1 MKDNRNPLA
10 AAIHYALGAGVI
22 AGLAVTAAPAFA
34 QDPPEEED
42 AADLGRVEIT
52 GSRLSRVDVEG
63 ARPVNILTRD
73 DIERIGLSD
82 VGQVLRQLPAVTG
95 SPLSTATNNGGD
107 GSSLTSLRGMGPAR
121 TLVLI
126 NGRRS
131 NGVGDF
137 STMPIAMVER
147 IEVLKEGASAIYGA
161 DAVAGV
167 VNIITR
173 TDFQGAQV
181 TVQYGASTE
190 LVSNPAE
197 AQRSEW
203 AGSDGEIG
211 RFSAVIGDVGEKGSF
226 MLGAERS
233 KQDPV
238 YQGNLKGSQFQ
249 RVIGGDTL
257 TDGFPRCLETGSCND
272 GGGSSSSLGGFFVPF
287 DFDLDEDG
295 NFIGSLGAFTRDLD
309 TGEIRPF
316 TGADVYNFA
325 PVNFIQQPFTRT
337 SAFAEGNY
345 DLFDLDNGFTMNGF
359 FESRWSNRRSEQ
371 ELAPTPLFIGIFDP
385 GAPLDNGP
393 GEGVPASNAFNP
405 FGEDVVDLRRRVA
418 EGRRRFEQDVV
429 RTNITGGVRGDIGQ
443 LLPTWTY
450 EASFHWGRT
459 NQVNTDF
466 GQFVG
471 ANFRQAIGPS
481 FIDDQGNAVCGTP
494 DNPIAGCVPMNLFG
508 GFGTITQ
515 EMLDFAGAELTDR
528 FDSTLTIIEGSV
540 SGDMFQL
547 PAGPAGLALGY
558 QFRDEKLSSIPDSGK
573 ATDSVTGNTFSKTEG
588 QFDVNSWFA
597 EVNLPLLADLPFAHL
612 VEVGAGVRYDDFST
626 IGDNTVFMV
635 NGRWQPTRDL
645 LVRGSYS
652 EVFREPTIFDLF
664 SPQGDSFPSFQDPCS
679 NGVIGDPD
687 NNRYATLTP
696 EQQAQ
701 CRATGVPE
709 GGFFQT
715 NAQPRARVGGN
726 PNLDP
731 EEGETI
737 TIGLSYAPSQ
747 LPGFN
752 VTIDYWDIQLDD
764 PIGAVGAASVM
775 NQCIL
780 FGNQEFCDDI
790 TRDQTINPGEVISII
805 SLARNSGQM
814 TASGV
819 DFDVSYTWSTDFGL
833 FRAKSLWSYLDERE
847 AEVLPGDRIDV
858 SGGFLGDGGRN
869 GLFEAVYPEWSGF
882 STVDWTYGDFGASIN
897 WEWLSEVDDV
907 DNGEKIR
914 RTQYWDVTGSY
925 NTPWGT
931 QITGG
936 LTNIFNER
944 PPFIT
949 NAFNANTDVDTF
961 RMLGRSWFVRLTHN
975 F

>member
-34 QDPPEEED
+34 QDPPEDED

-82 VGQVLRQLPAVTG
+82 VGQILRQLPAVTG

-107 GSSLTSLRGMGPAR
+107 GSSLTSLRGMGSAR

-131 NGVGDF
+131 NGVDDF

-181 TVQYGASTE
+181 SVQYGQSLETG
-190 LVSNPAE
+190 SNPA
-197 AQRSEW
+197 ASIRPEW
-203 AGSDGEIG
+203 AGTDGDLG
-211 RFSAVIGDVGEKGSF
+211 RISAVFGDVGEKGSF
-226 MLGAERS
+226 MIGAERS
-233 KQDPV
+233 KQDAV
-238 YQGNLKGSQFQ
+238 YQGNLKGARFQ
-249 RVIGGDTL
+249 RVLAGDL
-257 TDGFPRCLETGSCND
+257 SNFPECLDTGACNTN
-272 GGGSSSSLGGFFVPF
+272 GGSSASLGGTFQPRSIAFNT
-287 DFDLDEDG
+287 DG
-295 NFIGSLGAFTRDLD
+295 IRLTRDLD
-309 TGEIRPF
+309 TGEIREF
-316 TGADVYNFA
+316 TGPDAYNFA

-345 DLFDLDNGFTMNGF
+345 DLFSLDNGFTMNGF

-371 ELAPTPLFIGIFDP
+371 ELAPTPLFIILDILDP
-385 GAPLDNGP
+385 SLPLDDG
-393 GEGVPASNAFNP
+393 GFGIPAENVFNP
-405 FGEDVVDLRRRVA
+405 FGEDVLDIRRRIA

-429 RTNITGGVRGDIGQ
+429 RTNITGGVQGDIGQ

-450 EASFHWGRT
+450 EATFHWGRT
-459 NQVNTDF
+459 NQVSTDF
-466 GQFVG
+466 GQLVG
-471 ANFRQAIGPS
+471 QNFLQAIGPS
-481 FIDDQGNAVCGTP
+481 FFDDDGTAVCGTP
-494 DNPIAGCVPMNLFG
+494 DNPIAGCVPINLFD
-508 GFGTITQ
+508 GFGSISQ
-515 EMLDFAGAELTDR
+515 EMLDFSSAELVDR
-528 FDSTLTIIEGSV
+528 LDSTLTVINGSV
-540 SGDMFQL
+540 SGDLFQA
-547 PAGPAGLALGY
+547 PAGPVGLALGY
-558 QFRDEKLSSIPDSGK
+558 EFREEKLNSIPDSGK
-573 ATDSVTGNTFSKTEG
+573 ATDAVTGNTFSKTQG
-588 QFDVNSWFA
+588 AFDVNSWFA
-597 EVNLPLLADLPFAHL
+597 EVNVPLLADLPFAQL
-612 VEVGAGVRYDDFST
+612 LEVGAGVRYDDFSS

-635 NGRWQPTRDL
+635 NGRWQPVQDVL
-645 LVRGSYS
+645 IRGSYS
-652 EVFREPTIFDLF
+652 EVFREPTIFNLF

-679 NGVIGDPD
+679 FGWIDDPD
-687 NNRYATLTP
+687 SNLYETLTP
-696 EQQAQ
+696 EQQQRCVAN
-701 CRATGVPE
+701 GVPD
-709 GGFFQT
+709 GGFFQSSS
-715 NAQPRARVGGN
+715 QPRARVGGN

-731 EEGETI
+731 EEGETV
-737 TIGLSYAPSQ
+737 TLGFSWAPRQ

-752 VTIDYWDIQLDD
+752 LTVDYWDIDLDD
-764 PIGAVGAASVM
+764 PITAVEAEDVV

-780 FGNQEFCDDI
+780 NGISEFCDS
-790 TRDQTINPGEVISII
+790 INRLPSGEAASII
-805 SLARNSGQM
+805 SLNRNAGNL

-847 AEVLPGDRIDV
+847 GEILAGSRVDVAGTFSPGINGIAEGV
-858 SGGFLGDGGRN
+858 F
-869 GLFEAVYPEWSGF
+869 PEWSGF

-897 WEWLSEVDDV
+897 WEWLSEVD
-907 DNGEKIR
+907 NLANPGLGEVR
-914 RTQYWDVTGSY
+914 RTQYWDVTGTY

-931 QITGG
+931 EVTGG
-936 LTNIFNER
+936 LTNVFNER
-944 PPFIT
+944 PPFIA
-949 NAFNANTDVDTF
+949 NAFNAFTDVDTY
-961 RMLGRSWFVRLTHN
+961 RMLGRSYFVRLTHN